1 MGLEKKY
8 PCCNERFPVVYMY
21 GHFVLRKTLPVK
33 LFQEIVKL
41 TIMIMQ
47 FSAHCIFFDNRRYS
61 SYINSVTNLTTWE
74 KCHHPLYTS
83 SLRMCL
89 QWTFY
94 DKRYKYFGV
103 GTQPM
108 FTWKFHLEVKWKI
121 ITHSNTEHVLLYIQI
136 AER

>member
-21 GHFVLRKTLPVK
+21 GHFVLRTFKTLPVK

-61 SYINSVTNLTTWE
+61 SYINSVTNLRTWE

-94 DKRYKYFGV
+94 NKRYKYFGV

-108 FTWKFHLEVKWKI
+108 FHLEVKWKI
-121 ITHSNTEHVLLYIQI
+121 ITHSNIEHVLLYIQI